1 MIKLGLFGAISAVV
15 MLLFW
20 IVSYYTNPYMW
31 KYSPPL
37 QSNSITWVLVAYVVF
52 WFVYI
57 VIGLCLKKRELRIL
71 ARVRGLLKGEGVSPR
86 EFLSA
91 RDALLRNGD
100 FTGIYVIHNTT
111 KDMNYVG
118 QSVRVV
124 GRVTQHFTGHGNGD
138 VYADYKYGD
147 DFTINVVSLY
157 ESGYESLDALERDA
171 IRAYAAYD
179 CGYNRT
185 RGNGSY
191 PSWFSVM
198 PTRDSRLR
206 S

>member
-1 MIKLGLFGAISAVV
+1 MNREARAKVLIIAGVYAVFVSAAALIVLPLISYMLRPILSDPLDWIAVVCMTLGLAEIAIG
-15 MLLFW
+15 
-20 IVSYYTNPYMW
+20 IH
-31 KYSPPL
+31 
-37 QSNSITWVLVAYVVF
+37 
-52 WFVYI
+52 
-57 VIGLCLKKRELRIL
+57 LKKTDRRTLI
-71 ARVRGLLKGEGVSPR
+71 RVRGLLKGEGVSPR

-100 FTGIYVIHNTT
+100 FTGIYVIHNAT

-185 RGNGSY
+185 RGNGN
-191 PSWFSVM
+191 
-198 PTRDSRLR
+198 
-206 S
+206 

>member
-1 MIKLGLFGAISAVV
+1 MILGIAVIAFGVH
-15 MLLFW
+15 
-20 IVSYYTNPYMW
+20 
-31 KYSPPL
+31 
-37 QSNSITWVLVAYVVF
+37 
-52 WFVYI
+52 
-57 VIGLCLKKRELRIL
+57 LKKTDRRTLI
-71 ARVRGLLKGEGVSPR
+71 RVRGLLKGEGASPR

-100 FTGIYVIHNTT
+100 FTGVYVIHNTT

-124 GRVTQHFTGHGNGD
+124 GRVTRHFTGHGNGD

-147 DFTINVVSLY
+147 DFTIKVVSLH

-185 RGNGSY
+185 RGNGN
-191 PSWFSVM
+191 
-198 PTRDSRLR
+198 
-206 S
+206 

>member
-1 MIKLGLFGAISAVV
+1 MSRNSRSGLFIVLGVYGAIFSVGA
-15 MLLFW
+15 LLFQFYHYYSSPQLWEFIRPPQTDLLTW
-20 IVSYYTNPYMW
+20 ILVVST
-31 KYSPPL
+31 
-37 QSNSITWVLVAYVVF
+37 IF
-52 WFVYI
+52 WFAYI
-57 VIGLCLKKRELRIL
+57 ANGVRLKKTERRTL
-71 ARVRGLLKGEGVSPR
+71 ARVRGLLRGEGASPR

-91 RDALLRNGD
+91 RDALLRSGD

-147 DFTINVVSLY
+147 DFTIKVVSLY

-179 CGYNRT
+179 RGYNRT
-185 RGNGSY
+185 RGNGN
-191 PSWFSVM
+191 
-198 PTRDSRLR
+198 
-206 S
+206 

>member
-1 MIKLGLFGAISAVV
+1 MTLGLAEIAIG
-15 MLLFW
+15 
-20 IVSYYTNPYMW
+20 IH
-31 KYSPPL
+31 
-37 QSNSITWVLVAYVVF
+37 
-52 WFVYI
+52 
-57 VIGLCLKKRELRIL
+57 LKKTDRRTLI
-71 ARVRGLLKGEGVSPR
+71 RVRGLLKGEGASPR

-100 FTGIYVIHNTT
+100 FTGIYVIHNAT

-147 DFTINVVSLY
+147 DFTINVVSLF

-185 RGNGSY
+185 RGNGN
-191 PSWFSVM
+191 
-198 PTRDSRLR
+198 
-206 S
+206 

>member
-1 MIKLGLFGAISAVV
+1 MNREARVKVLIVAGVYAVFVSAAALIVLPLVSYMPMPFLSYPIDWIGVACMTLGLAEIAFGIH
-15 MLLFW
+15 
-20 IVSYYTNPYMW
+20 
-31 KYSPPL
+31 
-37 QSNSITWVLVAYVVF
+37 
-52 WFVYI
+52 
-57 VIGLCLKKRELRIL
+57 LKKADRRTLI
-71 ARVRGLLKGEGVSPR
+71 RVRGLLKGDGASPQ

-111 KDMNYVG
+111 KDMHYVG

-124 GRVTQHFTGHGNGD
+124 GRVTQHFTGPGNGD

-147 DFTINVVSLY
+147 DFTIKVVSLY

-185 RGNGSY
+185 RGNGY
-191 PSWFSVM
+191 
-198 PTRDSRLR
+198 
-206 S
+206 

>member
-1 MIKLGLFGAISAVV
+1 MNREARAKVLIIAGVYAVFVSAAALIVLPLISYMPRPILSDPLDWIAAVCMTLGLAEIAIG
-15 MLLFW
+15 
-20 IVSYYTNPYMW
+20 IH
-31 KYSPPL
+31 
-37 QSNSITWVLVAYVVF
+37 
-52 WFVYI
+52 
-57 VIGLCLKKRELRIL
+57 LKKTDRRTLI
-71 ARVRGLLKGEGVSPR
+71 RVRGLLKGEGASPR

-100 FTGIYVIHNTT
+100 FTGIYVIHNAT

-185 RGNGSY
+185 RGNGN
-191 PSWFSVM
+191 
-198 PTRDSRLR
+198 
-206 S
+206 

>member
-1 MIKLGLFGAISAVV
+1 MNREARAKVLIIAGVYAVFVSAAALIVLPLISYMPRPILSDPPLDWIAVVCMTLGLAEIAFGIH
-15 MLLFW
+15 
-20 IVSYYTNPYMW
+20 
-31 KYSPPL
+31 
-37 QSNSITWVLVAYVVF
+37 
-52 WFVYI
+52 
-57 VIGLCLKKRELRIL
+57 LKKTDRRTLI
-71 ARVRGLLKGEGVSPR
+71 RVRGLLKGEGASPR

-100 FTGIYVIHNTT
+100 FTGIYVIHNAT

-157 ESGYESLDALERDA
+157 ESGDESLDALERDA

-185 RGNGSY
+185 RGNGN
-191 PSWFSVM
+191 
-198 PTRDSRLR
+198 
-206 S
+206 

>member
-1 MIKLGLFGAISAVV
+1 MNRETRAKVVILAGVYAVFVGAAALIDLPFLSYAPRPILSDPFDWMGVVCLILGLAEIAFGIHFMKADRR
-15 MLLFW
+15 
-20 IVSYYTNPYMW
+20 
-31 KYSPPL
+31 K
-37 QSNSITWVLVAYVVF
+37 LV
-52 WFVYI
+52 
-57 VIGLCLKKRELRIL
+57 
-71 ARVRGLLKGEGVSPR
+71 RVRGLLKGEGASPR

-91 RDALLRNGD
+91 RDTLLRNGD

-111 KDMNYVG
+111 KDMHYVG

-185 RGNGSY
+185 RGIGN
-191 PSWFSVM
+191 
-198 PTRDSRLR
+198 
-206 S
+206 

>member
-1 MIKLGLFGAISAVV
+1 MNRETRAKVVILAGVYAVFVGAAALIVLPFLSYTPRPILSDPFDWMGVVCLILGLAEIAFGIHLIKADRR
-15 MLLFW
+15 
-20 IVSYYTNPYMW
+20 
-31 KYSPPL
+31 K
-37 QSNSITWVLVAYVVF
+37 
-52 WFVYI
+52 FV
-57 VIGLCLKKRELRIL
+57 
-71 ARVRGLLKGEGVSPR
+71 RVRGLLKGEGASPR

-111 KDMNYVG
+111 KDMHYVG

-185 RGNGSY
+185 RGNGN
-191 PSWFSVM
+191 
-198 PTRDSRLR
+198 
-206 S
+206 